1 MLKRSMLFGALAVF
15 LVAGVAQAE
24 GGGPPGVPEVDPGFA
39 AGAIALLAGCV
50 AMLRSRIAR

>member
-1 MLKRSMLFGALAVF
+1 MLKRSMLFGALVVL
-15 LVAGVAQAE
+15 LVTGAAQA
-24 GGGPPGVPEVDPGFA
+24 GPGLPDVPEIDAGFA